1 MSRTTSS
8 SSVKNRPS
16 PLSTKSFTRYE
27 PAPTSPPL
35 ERSRASTVQS
45 AVTVKPPKTT
55 SEGGDVFA
63 KLDEDEESVS
73 PSFERKHSLP
83 DRFDELPI
91 ELVSLTDRFVE
102 SLSQKQWKEPPSAD
116 QLSEIFQAF
125 YERASTSISIH
136 ISALMS
142 KINRE
147 ASPAPSNSS
156 SRSRAP
162 SKQQS
167 TDSLAAADR
176 PSAQQMLTTSEVAE
190 RRKARRLL
198 EYKRQVLEEA
208 VEKRVCER
216 IYDKIWRHKSTLDEM
231 RDEKLRSKTAALAL
245 VGINLKDLGIDSNP
259 KSGHTLE
266 DVQESL
272 TTAREG
278 LAWMNDEHYPLGKLR
293 HLQTAHKAIVETLST
308 VLGSSSSAD
317 DVLPTLIYTLV
328 TSPIEGINIVSNLN
342 FIERFR
348 TSTKIDGEAA
358 YCMTNLEAAISFL
371 ENVDLS
377 ALRSDEKP
385 EGPGRTSSPLPPSPS
400 IEKPEPFP
408 QFSTTAP
415 SPTKASI
422 SNNATG
428 TLIEPTT
435 TSKSSLEMNTSKRLP
450 EPATTRH
457 NRSLSS
463 ILEPITTAPATA
475 RASAEAGFANVSS
488 TLDNSFKFLISKL
501 RDRSE
506 EDSHPETIV
515 PKTLD
520 EARALVFRPL
530 TLQDGDDSTAI
541 SETSSIT
548 SKDDSSTTQAK
559 LTTTDEKILSL
570 FGGRKRTNSLRDRS
584 VDSTRSNGSASGT
597 TRKLAFTTAGDKT
610 TIASQQQTATNPL
623 DQVKNFSSQL
633 NPINHISSTFSG
645 AFRSFGQRTI
655 PSPVQHAITP
665 PQLATISTEKEKELT
680 LRPPNK
686 TELFAIK
693 SNPPIARFVE
703 LGDVKELKM
712 GEVEVLL
719 REYQRLAGVL
729 EGLRVVGEEE
739 AGD

>member
-1 MSRTTSS
+1 MQ
-8 SSVKNRPS
+8 S
-16 PLSTKSFTRYE
+16 P
-27 PAPTSPPL
+27 
-35 ERSRASTVQS
+35 
-45 AVTVKPPKTT
+45 VTVKSPKTT
-55 SEGGDVFA
+55 AEGSDVFA
-63 KLDEDEESVS
+63 KVEEEDELVS
-73 PSFERKHSLP
+73 PSIERKHSLP

-91 ELVSLTDRFVE
+91 ELASLTDRFVE

-125 YERASTSISIH
+125 YERASSSISIH

-147 ASPAPSNSS
+147 VSPAPSNSS
-156 SRSRAP
+156 SKSRAP
-162 SKQQS
+162 SKKQS
-167 TDSLAAADR
+167 TDSLTAADR
-176 PSAQQMLTTSEVAE
+176 PNAQQMLTTSEVAE

-198 EYKRQVLEEA
+198 EYKRLVLEEA
-208 VEKRVCER
+208 VEKRVCEK

-245 VGINLKDLGIDSNP
+245 VGINLKDLGIDSDP

-272 TTAREG
+272 TPAREG
-278 LAWMNDEHYPLGKLR
+278 LACMDDEHYPLGKLR
-293 HLQTAHKAIVETLST
+293 HLQTAHKAIVETLSN
-308 VLGSSSSAD
+308 VQGSSSSAD

-328 TSPIEGINIVSNLN
+328 TSPLEGINIVSNLN
-342 FIERFR
+342 FIQRFR
-348 TSTKIDGEAA
+348 TTTKIDGEAA
-358 YCMTNLEAAISFL
+358 YCLTNLEAAISFL

-377 ALRSDEKP
+377 TLRSDEKP

-400 IEKPEPFP
+400 IETTEPFP
-408 QFSTTAP
+408 QLTTTAP
-415 SPTKASI
+415 SPTKARTSDI
-422 SNNATG
+422 ATG
-428 TLIEPTT
+428 TIIESAT
-435 TSKSSLEMNTSKRLP
+435 TSKSSLERNTSKRLP

-463 ILEPITTAPATA
+463 ILEPTTTAAANA
-475 RASAEAGFANVSS
+475 RASAEAGFDNVSAA
-488 TLDNSFKFLISKL
+488 LENSFKFLFSKL

-506 EDSHPETIV
+506 EDSHPEFIV

-530 TLQDGDDSTAI
+530 TPQDGDDSTAV

-548 SKDDSSTTQAK
+548 SKDESTTQPK
-559 LTTTDEKILSL
+559 VSTTDEKILNL

-597 TRKLAFTTAGDKT
+597 TRKVAFTTAGDKT
-610 TIASQQQTATNPL
+610 TVPTQQQSATNPL

-633 NPINHISSTFSG
+633 NPINHLSSTFSG

-655 PSPVQHAITP
+655 SSPVQNAATP
-665 PQLATISTEKEKELT
+665 PQLAISAEKEKEMT

-686 TELFAIK
+686 AELFAIK
-693 SNPPIARFVE
+693 STPPIARFVE
-703 LGDVKELKM
+703 LNDVKELKV

-719 REYQRLAGVL
+719 REYQRIAGVL